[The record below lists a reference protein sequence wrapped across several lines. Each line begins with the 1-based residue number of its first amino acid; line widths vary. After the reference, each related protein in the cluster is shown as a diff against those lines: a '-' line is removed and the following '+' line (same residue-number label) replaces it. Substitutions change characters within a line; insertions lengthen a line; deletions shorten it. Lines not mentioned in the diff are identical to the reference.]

1 MSVFINIQ
9 KEIEVI
15 KEFKKGRAKIIKGQ
29 DKSAINKYQDEEFLD
44 LDSFATLVEVSPK
57 HLMELI
63 SYSLP
68 IGEHLAF
75 YRNTEYKVVRLL
87 ELEGLNDLIRGL
99 LGRLPNTSLLLEAKQ
114 KVVMLHEQIKEEK

>member
-15 KEFKKGRAKIIKGQ
+15 EEFKNGKVKIIKGE
-29 DKSAINKYQDEEFLD
+29 DKSAINKSQGKEFLD
-44 LDSFATLVEVSPK
+44 LDSFAALVEVSPK

-75 YRNTEYKVVRLL
+75 YRNTEYKLVRLL

-99 LGRLPNTSLLLEAKQ
+99 LGRLPSINLLLEAKQ
-114 KVVMLHEQIKEEK
+114 KVVMLHEQLKEEK